1 MTSQV
6 AGAPGLGGAGLE
18 ERVVPAGGAH
28 ASLGLGSGSVPQM
41 CPSSSSV
48 SASGASGTA
57 HLPTGSLVP
66 AAVTIGDCP
75 PGLPAPPAQARGQH
89 AGQSEACSPENSFQ
103 EGQSVEGGLDARVIN
118 PSIRCFKTQGNSEDP
133 EVGGQS

>member
-6 AGAPGLGGAGLE
+6 TGAPGLG
-18 ERVVPAGGAH
+18 RRRAGGARG
-28 ASLGLGSGSVPQM
+28 AGWRGARIAGLGSGSVPQM
-41 CPSSSSV
+41 CPSCLQTGSSSSV
-48 SASGASGTA
+48 SASGASGTT

-66 AAVTIGDCP
+66 AAVTVGDCP

-103 EGQSVEGGLDARVIN
+103 EGRSVEGSLDARVIN
-118 PSIRCFKTQGNSEDP
+118 PSI
-133 EVGGQS
+133 